1 MIRRCLGETYGFVTL
16 NDPIALYQA
25 SRDPALFFQD
35 HPLPLV
41 NDEVQYALEL
51 FRFMKLLVD
60 ASDERGRVVLT
71 GSQGC
76 RLMHG
81 VSESLAGCEGIPDLS
96 GISLRE
102 ELGMLHPRRK
112 RAGRGC
118 CAQGRLGGRWRGRVS
133 RAQGL
138 RDRRAR
144 EGRAHLGPL
153 TAGDGEEAS
162 GGRHAALDRRLLG
175 GRSTGGCLGAFD
187 RRSSFATCRVCKM
200 VS

>member
-71 GSQGC
+71 GSQGY

-81 VSESLAGCEGIPDLS
+81 VSESLAGCVGILDLS
-96 GISLRE
+96 GVSLRE
-102 ELGMLHPRRK
+102 ELN
-112 RAGRGC
+112 ACGRG
-118 CAQGRLGGRWRGRVS
+118 AYIPGASGPAKVARPENIRGRIWRGGHAGGRDRNGRLGNLLRKLRENLP
-133 RAQGL
+133 RA
-138 RDRRAR
+138 
-144 EGRAHLGPL
+144 
-153 TAGDGEEAS
+153 
-162 GGRHAALDRRLLG
+162 
-175 GRSTGGCLGAFD
+175 
-187 RRSSFATCRVCKM
+187 
-200 VS
+200 

>member
-25 SRDPALFFQD
+25 SRDPALFFQG

-51 FRFMKLLVD
+51 VRFMKLLVD

-71 GSQGC
+71 GSQGY

-102 ELGMLHPRRK
+102 ELGM
-112 RAGRGC
+112 C
-118 CAQGRLGGRWRGRVS
+118 GGGAYIPGASELAEAAALKGVWV
-133 RAQGL
+133 
-138 RDRRAR
+138 
-144 EGRAHLGPL
+144 
-153 TAGDGEEAS
+153 GDGAVVCRAPGVFTMGERVKAVPIW
-162 GGRHAALDRRLLG
+162 AL
-175 GRSTGGCLGAFD
+175 
-187 RRSSFATCRVCKM
+187 
-200 VS
+200 